1 MQHTLSKSLL
11 AGSLGLLMITPV
23 YAGQYADQLGQCLYQ
38 NMTKSDRDVFTQWAF
53 VTIGKT
59 NAAKQITV
67 IPESKIKAVNTKAKE
82 SLQTLI
88 ATKCANE
95 AAKVALHEPKD
106 GLKNTVTAVA
116 EKVMQ
121 EEFKDKLKGSLP
133 ITNIRLDNESV
144 QKSAEFLMNFLKK

>member
-1 MQHTLSKSLL
+1 MHTLSRSLL
-11 AGSLGLLMITPV
+11 VGSLGLLMVIPAH
-23 YAGQYADQLGQCLYQ
+23 AGQYADQLGACLYQ

-59 NAAKQITV
+59 KAAKQITV
-67 IPESKIKAVNTKAKE
+67 IPESKIKAVNAKAKE

-88 ATKCANE
+88 VSKCSKE

-106 GLKNTVTAVA
+106 GLRNTVTAVA

-121 EEFKDKLKGSLP
+121 EEFKDRLKGSLP
-133 ITNIRLDNESV
+133 ISTIRLDNEAV